1 MTRETIKST
10 FQNIQEN
17 ISNQLE
23 LIDGRKFIEDSW
35 RRAGGGGGITRI
47 IQGNVIEK
55 GGVNFSAVEG
65 PLPESMSKLMGLDS
79 CDFFATG
86 VSIVMH
92 PVNPWVPISHMNIRY
107 FETSTGKWWFG
118 GGIDLT
124 PHYFDEEQA
133 ILFHSQLK
141 SICDNFNPN
150 YYSKF
155 YNWAVDYFYI

>member
-65 PLPESMSKLMGLDS
+65 PLPESMSKLMG
-79 CDFFATG
+79 
-86 VSIVMH
+86 
-92 PVNPWVPISHMNIRY
+92 N
-107 FETSTGKWWFG
+107 G
-118 GGIDLT
+118 G
-124 PHYFDEEQA
+124 
-133 ILFHSQLK
+133 SV
-141 SICDNFNPN
+141 
-150 YYSKF
+150 
-155 YNWAVDYFYI
+155 AVLI